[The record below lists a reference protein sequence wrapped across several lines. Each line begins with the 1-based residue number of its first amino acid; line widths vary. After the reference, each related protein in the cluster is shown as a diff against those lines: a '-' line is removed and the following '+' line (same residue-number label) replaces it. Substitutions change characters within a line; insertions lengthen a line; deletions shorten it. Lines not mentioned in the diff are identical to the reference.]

1 MAGLPAEALA
11 ADGLVQG
18 RTELGWL
25 KHLIKCHEGE
35 LKELEELNRYYE
47 GTQPLSYMHPELQAE
62 LDENVRQVVI
72 NWPRLVVDSIEERL
86 DVEGFRYPGKAESDA
101 ELWRIWQANDLD
113 EQSQMG
119 HLDALAMRR
128 AYVVVGTNEEDEK
141 TPIVTVESA
150 LDMFAEED
158 PRTRKLIAAVKR
170 WCIGDG
176 ADRVDHAALYLPD
189 ATIWW
194 VKKDGEWT
202 EDPDHP
208 RDDHKM
214 GELPV
219 ELLANRP
226 RLKGRGGV
234 SELADVIPLSDAACK
249 IATDMMISAEFH
261 AMPRRVAFG
270 FGEED
275 FVDADGRRLSVWS
288 RIAGRIW
295 ATAKSRKED
304 GADVIQFPEANLANF
319 HATLNQLAQLVA
331 SLAGMPPSFLG
342 QSTANPA
349 SADAIRS
356 SETRLVKRAE
366 RKQRAW
372 GGTWERVMRLVLRVR
387 DGVWSDDARALET
400 IWRDASTPTVAQS
413 ADAAVK
419 LYTAKI
425 VPLRPTRERLG
436 FSQAEIARME
446 ELDEQAANNAVAR
459 LAGGDVTPLF
469 GTKPAPDDPA
479 PGPAPEDPPE
489 AVPAGPASGHAA

>member
-1 MAGLPAEALA
+1 MAGLLVEDPEDV
-11 ADGLVQG
+11 DGLVHG
-18 RTELGWL
+18 RTELSWL
-25 KHLIKCHEGE
+25 KHLISCHDKEIP
-35 LKELEELNRYYE
+35 ELERLNSYYE
-47 GTQPLSYMHPELQAE
+47 GKQPLSYMHPELQRE
-62 LDENVRQVVI
+62 LDDNVRQVVV
-72 NWPRLVVDSIEERL
+72 NWPRLVVDAIEERL
-86 DVEGFRYPGKAESDA
+86 DVEGFRYPGQAEADE

-119 HLDALAMRR
+119 HLDGLAMKR
-128 AYVVVGTNEEDEK
+128 AYIVVGKNEQDET

-150 LDMFAEED
+150 LDMYAEED
-158 PRTRKLIAAVKR
+158 PRTRQLIAAVKR
-170 WCIGDG
+170 WCIGEGKDKEE
-176 ADRVDHAALYLPD
+176 HATLYLPNS
-189 ATIWW
+189 TIWW
-194 VKKDGEWT
+194 TKGADGEWI
-202 EDPDHP
+202 EDPAYP
-208 RDDHKM
+208 RDDHGM

-249 IATDMMISAEFH
+249 IATDMMVSAEFH

-275 FVDADGRRLSVWS
+275 FTDEHGRRLSVWS

-319 HATLNQLAQLVA
+319 HATMNQLAQLVA
-331 SLAGMPPSFLG
+331 SLAGLPPQFLG
-342 QSTANPA
+342 YSTANPA

-372 GGTWERVMRLVLRVR
+372 GGTWERVMRKVLRVR
-387 DGVWSDDARALET
+387 DGEWSDDARSLET

-419 LYTAKI
+419 LFTAKI
-425 VPLRPTRERLG
+425 VPLRPTRVRLG

-446 ELDEQAANNAVAR
+446 ELDEQAAQDTLAR
-459 LAGGDVTPLF
+459 LAAGDVSPLF
-469 GTKPAPDDPA
+469 GTKP
-479 PGPAPEDPPE
+479 PAPEPDPE
-489 AVPAGPASGHAA
+489 ADPVPEPEPVGAAA